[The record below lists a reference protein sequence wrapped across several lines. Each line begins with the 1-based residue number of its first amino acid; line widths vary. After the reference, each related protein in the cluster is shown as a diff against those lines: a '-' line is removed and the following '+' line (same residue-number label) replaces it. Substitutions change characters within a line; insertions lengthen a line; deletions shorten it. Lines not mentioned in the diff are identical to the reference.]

1 MPGVYGT
8 HRKVYKMF
16 QIITKIDNLVQAR
29 DFKTKKDAEN
39 YLYSNYLDDCFSR
52 DSFLD
57 LNDYRFQYE
66 IIKINDSIPISKQ
79 V

>member
-8 HRKVYKMF
+8 HIKVYKMF

>member
-8 HRKVYKMF
+8 HVKVYKMF

>member
-8 HRKVYKMF
+8 HIKVYKMF
-16 QIITKIDNLVQAR
+16 QIITKRDNLIQAR
-29 DFKTKKDAEN
+29 DFKTKTDAEN